1 MLRLKCDCLAYLPQ
15 ALKRTHSPLIEI
27 SYEFPKVSR
36 TVLKLD
42 KGYSA
47 IRRGFQSLL
56 RSMSV
61 SSSLTCYNEK
71 R

>member
-1 MLRLKCDCLAYLPQ
+1 MTTSCCCGAGLLF
-15 ALKRTHSPLIEI
+15 IEN

-36 TVLKLD
+36 SVLKLD

-47 IRRGFQSLL
+47 IRGGFQSLL
-56 RSMSV
+56 RAMSV